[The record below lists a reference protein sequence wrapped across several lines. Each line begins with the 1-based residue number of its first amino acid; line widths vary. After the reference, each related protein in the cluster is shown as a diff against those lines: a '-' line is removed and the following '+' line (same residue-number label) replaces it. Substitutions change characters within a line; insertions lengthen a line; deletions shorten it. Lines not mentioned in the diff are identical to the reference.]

1 MEELQADA
9 TPAQRKL
16 TFQVTQNASTIRK
29 KSPTQLT
36 SEGAM
41 DLPRRSAHRRQL
53 ETLVAAAEVNGGS
66 IENRAP
72 ALDGMFSTISRY
84 GKIADISRYV
94 SSSSKFR
101 KATISK
107 IKMQCEEYEESEQ
120 NFIRSLSML
129 YAGGVISK
137 VKYQQTR
144 ASLVMEITGKRT
156 KKGFLSKRRLAYGW
170 GIPVPKPLPYR
181 VLINKIEQLDMG
193 DVFSVRETLCD
204 DLPADKHVDGVY
216 RNLENFLL
224 MLCEFYFETDEYRK
238 ETEKLTW
245 FGEREGAFKV
255 AIGGDG
261 APFGKWDQSM
271 SWLISFLNVG
281 PRVASPNDNFLLFG
295 ANCKE
300 DHEVVVRYTK
310 KLTADIEV
318 IEKKTYSV
326 MGKDVTFSFDLLP
339 GDMKFLAFINGELS
353 NSAKYFS
360 SFANVS
366 QDDSASLTG
375 KFGVTQDCKWRPWG
389 YSQRVTTAK
398 QVVDFK
404 TKIPAHLAE
413 KTKRSRITQFI
424 AGKKSIQE
432 FQPYI
437 GKLCDKEVVE
447 PLHLKNNGVQYLHTM
462 LLDIAISIS
471 NLPNKLNSLSELPPN
486 CAITRYLKAMENDVK
501 AGRMKKQLGK
511 WLLEDRGKDKDF
523 TYRLTGKDSRLILH
537 GFMYLVKAIQGDS
550 EDQKLLMKLLT
561 TVFIGINLRDCAAIF
576 SMYHL
581 TEQDLAKLSQLC
593 HDYFTAVVMFGSSVS
608 GTVWSIGHL
617 VYAHAQLMFDK
628 YGTGLGI
635 NTMQGREAK
644 HVQIASFARNSQY
657 KQRWYQVFRH
667 DHISKLWLPVKQP
680 SLLAYH
686 QSHDTLIPTRIRTD
700 PQHYCYCG
708 LAKEADSE
716 HCLFCGH
723 KLMQEIKK
731 SVRDGKPTQECLRY
745 SD

>member
-1 MEELQADA
+1 M
-9 TPAQRKL
+9 
-16 TFQVTQNASTIRK
+16 TQNTSTLRK
-29 KSPTQLT
+29 RSPTQLT
-36 SEGAM
+36 SEGGL

-53 ETLVAAAEVNGGS
+53 ETLLAAAEVNGGS
-66 IENRAP
+66 AENRGP
-72 ALDGMFSTISRY
+72 ALDGMFSTICKY
-84 GKIADISRYV
+84 GKIADISKYIC
-94 SSSSKFR
+94 SSRKMR
-101 KATISK
+101 KATVAK
-107 IKMQCEEYEESEQ
+107 IKMQCAQYEKSEE
-120 NFIRSLSML
+120 NFIRSLSLL

-144 ASLVMEITGKRT
+144 SSLVMKNTGRRT
-156 KKGFLSKRRLAYGW
+156 KKGFMSKERINYGW
-170 GIPVPKPLPYR
+170 GVPVPKPLPYS
-181 VLINKIEQLDMG
+181 VLMNKIEELDMG
-193 DVFSVRETLCD
+193 DVISVRETLCH
-204 DLPADKHVDGVY
+204 DLPVDQQVDGVY

-224 MLCEFYFETDEYRK
+224 MLCKFYFETDEYRK
-238 ETEKLTW
+238 DSDKLTW
-245 FGEREGAFKV
+245 FGEREGTFKV

-300 DHEVVVRYTK
+300 DHEVVVRFTE
-310 KLTADIEV
+310 KLAADIEV
-318 IEKKTYSV
+318 IEKKTYTV
-326 MGKDVTFSFDLLP
+326 MGKEVTFSFDLLP
-339 GDMKFLAFINGELS
+339 GDMKFLAFINGGLS

-360 SFANVS
+360 SFANVC
-366 QDDSASLTG
+366 QDESSSLTG
-375 KFGVTQDCKWRPWG
+375 KFGETQNCKWRPWQ
-389 YSQRVTTAK
+389 YSQRILIAQ
-398 QVVDFK
+398 QVSDFK
-404 TKIPAHLAE
+404 RKLPGHLAV
-413 KTKRSRITQFI
+413 KTKRTKVTQFI
-424 AGKKSIQE
+424 AGKKSRQE
-432 FQPYI
+432 FKPFI

-462 LLDIAISIS
+462 LLNVAISLS
-471 NLPNKLNSLSELPPN
+471 NLPHKLNSLSELPPN

-501 AGRMKKQLGK
+501 AGRMKKQLSK

-537 GFMYLVKAIQGDS
+537 GFMYLVRAIQGDS
-550 EDQKLLMKLLT
+550 TDHKLLMKLLPI
-561 TVFIGINLRDCAAIF
+561 VFIGTKLRDCAAIF

-581 TEQDLAKLSQLC
+581 TEEDLAKLPQLC
-593 HDYFTAVVMFGSSVS
+593 HDYFTAVALFGSSVS

-617 VYAHAQLMFDK
+617 VYAHSKQMFDK
-628 YGTGLGI
+628 YGAGLGI

-700 PQHYCYCG
+700 PKHYCYCG
-708 LAKEADSE
+708 LSKEANSQN
-716 HCLFCGH
+716 CFFCGH
-723 KLMQEIKK
+723 KLLQEIKK
-731 SVRDGKPTQECLRY
+731 SVFDGKPTQECLRY
-745 SD
+745 S